1 MVTCPRCGANIDP
14 SALVCPYCHTQTHYG
29 RQHAERQAAYQY
41 QAAQADQAQRAAER
55 HARQQALSKKGQHA
69 MFWSL
74 AGTLTC
80 CAPGAVVGLV
90 MGLNVKSA
98 AKKEGM
104 VPPGTST
111 VAVVLGCCAI
121 ALFCVGVALYVD
133 DSRTRDARIA
143 LLEAKVETARARE
156 SIDQPLACALV
167 ELGLLQEG
175 YAGKSG
181 IMIQGFKCDGKLEQ
195 SADRAALSDV
205 HFATGSSAEARRVVT
220 ACLTRGARWS
230 VKELREDGSCDARA
244 NASAAPAVPSAPA
257 APSAR

>member
-14 SALVCPYCHTQTHYG
+14 SALACPYCFTQTHYG
-29 RQHAERQAAYQY
+29 RQHSEQQAAYQY

-80 CAPGAVVGLV
+80 CFPGAVVGLV

-104 VPPGTST
+104 IPPGTST

-121 ALFCVGVALYVD
+121 ALFCVGVALYID
-133 DSRTRDARIA
+133 DSRTRDSRIA
-143 LLEAKVETARARE
+143 ALEAQVEGARARE
-156 SIDQPLACALV
+156 SLDQPTACALV

-175 YAGKSG
+175 YSGKSG
-181 IMIQGFKCDGKLEQ
+181 IMIQGFKCDGKLTQNAE
-195 SADRAALSDV
+195 RAALADV
-205 HFATGSSAEARRVVT
+205 HFATGSSPEARHVVT
-220 ACLTRGARWS
+220 ACLNRGARWS
-230 VKELREDGSCDARA
+230 VKELRADGSCDASA
-244 NASAAPAVPSAPA
+244 TAGAAPGGASA